1 MEADKTKRKQR
12 KLNKLGSVNPRCQI
26 CGESEITAL
35 SNLNLTS
42 KQKKLLEKHH
52 IAGGHNG
59 GETITVCLNCHAKL
73 SDDQLDWPDGLCS
86 VGQTPEMKA
95 VSFFTG
101 MAELFAILSVWCE
114 IHAKVLY
121 DFVIKHQDKEDKQNE
136 KTISVSD

>member
-1 MEADKTKRKQR
+1 MENVNKTKRLQR
-12 KLNKLGSVNPRCQI
+12 KLNELGTANPICQS
-26 CGESEITAL
+26 CGISEIVSL
-35 SNLNLTS
+35 
-42 KQKKLLEKHH
+42 KRVKMLEKHH

-86 VGQTPEMKA
+86 AGQTPEMKA

-101 MAELFAILSVWCE
+101 LAGLFVILSVWCAM
-114 IHAKVLY
+114 HAKVLY
-121 DFVIKHQDKEDKQNE
+121 DFVIKHRDKEDKQNE